1 MTQITASQVK
11 ELRDKTGLGM
21 MDCKRALQESNGD
34 IEEAI
39 TNLRKSSALKAE
51 KKASRTAVEG
61 IILVDLDES
70 KTNALMVEVNC
81 ETDFVAKDENFLTFC
96 DSVMSHSKEL
106 IEDENPLESLQSDM
120 EESRQALIQKIGE
133 NIKIR
138 KLEVLKGS
146 SVETYLHGN
155 KKIGVSIS
163 IDGGDE
169 ELAKDLAMHIA
180 ASSPLVVLPEDL
192 DEEILQK
199 EREII
204 TSQVEGENKPP
215 EIQAKMV
222 EGRVNKYL
230 SEVSL
235 VKQPFVKDPNQSI
248 QNLLNEN
255 NSKVVSFIRLEV
267 GEGIEVEQKDFASE
281 VMSQIE
287 ET

>member
-1 MTQITASQVK
+1 
-11 ELRDKTGLGM
+11 

-61 IILVDLDES
+61 VILIDLDKSEN
-70 KTNALMVEVNC
+70 NALMIEVNC
-81 ETDFVAKDENFLTFC
+81 ETDFVAKDENFISFC
-96 DSVMSHSKEL
+96 NSVLSYSKEL
-106 IEDENPLESLQSDM
+106 VEEENSLENLQSQM
-120 EESRQALIQKIGE
+120 EESRQELIQKIGE

-138 KLEVLKGS
+138 KLEKLKGEK
-146 SVETYLHGN
+146 VEIYLHSN

-163 IDGGDE
+163 IEGEDK

-180 ASSPLVVLPEDL
+180 ASSPLVVNPEDL
-192 DEEILQK
+192 DEEILKK

-204 TSQVEGENKPP
+204 SSQVEGENKPP
-215 EIQAKMV
+215 EIQEKMI
-222 EGRVNKYL
+222 EGRINKYL

-235 VKQPFVKDPNQSI
+235 VKQPFVKDPNQTIES
-248 QNLLNEN
+248 LLNEKK
-255 NSKVVSFIRLEV
+255 SKVISFIRLEV
-267 GEGIEVEQKDFASE
+267 GEGIEVEEKDFATE

>member
-1 MTQITASQVK
+1 MTQIAASQVK

-61 IILVDLDES
+61 VILTDLDKSEN
-70 KTNALMVEVNC
+70 NALMIEVNC
-81 ETDFVAKDENFLTFC
+81 ETDFVAKDENFISFC
-96 DSVMSHSKEL
+96 NSVLSYSKEL
-106 IEDENPLESLQSDM
+106 VEEENSLENLQSQM

-138 KLEVLKGS
+138 KLEKLKGEK
-146 SVETYLHGN
+146 VEIYLHSN

-163 IDGGDE
+163 VEGEDR

-180 ASSPLVVLPEDL
+180 ASSPLVVNPEDL
-192 DEEILQK
+192 DEEILKK

-204 TSQVEGENKPP
+204 SSQVEGENKPP
-215 EIQAKMV
+215 EIQEKMI
-222 EGRVNKYL
+222 EGRINKYL

-235 VKQPFVKDPNQSI
+235 VKQPFVKDPNQTIES
-248 QNLLNEN
+248 LLNEKK
-255 NSKVVSFIRLEV
+255 SKVISFIRLEV
-267 GEGIEVEQKDFASE
+267 GEGIEVEEKDFATE

>member
-1 MTQITASQVK
+1 MTQIAASQVK

-61 IILVDLDES
+61 VILIDLDKSEN
-70 KTNALMVEVNC
+70 NALMIEVNC
-81 ETDFVAKDENFLTFC
+81 ETDFVAKDENFISFC
-96 DSVMSHSKEL
+96 NSVLSYSKEL
-106 IEDENPLESLQSDM
+106 VEEENSLENLQSQM

-138 KLEVLKGS
+138 KLEKLKGET
-146 SVETYLHGN
+146 VEIYLHSN

-163 IDGGDE
+163 VEGEDR

-180 ASSPLVVLPEDL
+180 ASSPLVVNPEDL
-192 DEEILQK
+192 DEEILKK

-204 TSQVEGENKPP
+204 SSQVEGENKPP
-215 EIQAKMV
+215 EIQEKMI
-222 EGRVNKYL
+222 EGRINKYL

-235 VKQPFVKDPNQSI
+235 VKQPFVKDPNQTVA
-248 QNLLNEN
+248 EYV
-255 NSKVVSFIRLEV
+255 KAAGGEVVGFKRFEV
-267 GEGIEVEQKDFASE
+267 GEGIEKEEADFAAE
-281 VMSQIE
+281 VAAATKSS
-287 ET
+287 

>member
-1 MTQITASQVK
+1 
-11 ELRDKTGLGM
+11 
-21 MDCKRALQESNGD
+21 
-34 IEEAI
+34 
-39 TNLRKSSALKAE
+39 
-51 KKASRTAVEG
+51 
-61 IILVDLDES
+61 
-70 KTNALMVEVNC
+70 MVEVNC

-155 KKIGVSIS
+155 RKIGVSIS

-287 ET
+287 EA

>member
-1 MTQITASQVK
+1 MTQIAASQVK

-61 IILVDLDES
+61 VILIDLDKSEN
-70 KTNALMVEVNC
+70 NALMIEVNC
-81 ETDFVAKDENFLTFC
+81 ETDFVAKDENFISFC
-96 DSVMSHSKEL
+96 NSVLSYSKEL
-106 IEDENPLESLQSDM
+106 VEEENSLENLQSQM

-138 KLEVLKGS
+138 KLEKLKGET
-146 SVETYLHGN
+146 VEIYLHSN

-163 IDGGDE
+163 IEGEDK

-180 ASSPLVVLPEDL
+180 ASSPLVVNPEDL
-192 DEEILQK
+192 DEEILKK

-204 TSQVEGENKPP
+204 SSQVEGENKPP
-215 EIQAKMV
+215 EIQEKMI
-222 EGRVNKYL
+222 EGRINKYL

-235 VKQPFVKDPNQSI
+235 VKQPFVKDPNQTIES
-248 QNLLNEN
+248 LLNEKK
-255 NSKVVSFIRLEV
+255 SKVISFIRLEV
-267 GEGIEVEQKDFASE
+267 GEGIEVEEKDFATE